1 MCNGFYRP
9 SLNRHLL
16 RTEIKLSPFHDTR
29 KCRKLFKKMPLVT
42 PEI

>member
-1 MCNGFYRP
+1 MRNGFFRP

-29 KCRKLFKKMPLVT
+29 KYRKLFKKMPLVT